1 MAAVPSGEGLSARE
15 EGQDGWDQEWEQSK
29 PHDQN
34 EELAGSSTVDLPS
47 SNELTIL
54 RRIGWLVQIR

>member
-1 MAAVPSGEGLSARE
+1 MAAVPSREGLSARE

-34 EELAGSSTVDLPS
+34 KELAGSSTVGLPS
-47 SNELTIL
+47 NNELTVP
-54 RRIGWLVQIR
+54 RGIGWLVQIR